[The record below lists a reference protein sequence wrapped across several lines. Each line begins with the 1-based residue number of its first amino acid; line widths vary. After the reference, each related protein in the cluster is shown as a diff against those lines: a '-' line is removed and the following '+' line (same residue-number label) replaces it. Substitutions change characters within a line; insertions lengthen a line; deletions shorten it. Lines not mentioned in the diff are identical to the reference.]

1 MSIPHAFRGFVD
13 QDGRISRLPV
23 KWAKK
28 RELADWLLEL
38 VEPAKSYTE
47 PEINQLFAQYV
58 DDFALLRRMLVRD
71 RKLARHP
78 YRRESRR
85 AASV

>member
-38 VEPAKSYTE
+38 VEPEKSYTE
-47 PEINQLFAQYV
+47 PEINQLFEQYV
-58 DDFALLRRMLVRD
+58 DDFALIRRLLVDDGKLERD
-71 RKLARHP
+71 P
-78 YRRESRR
+78 YGREYRR
-85 AASV
+85 AARV